1 MTEQQRKVK
10 ALLMKVELLF
20 DESIQRNVSFDE
32 ANEYGVLHE
41 IIEVIREN
49 NEITQASNKPSL
61 RVIKYKE
68 E

>member
-10 ALLMKVELLF
+10 SLLMKVELLF
-20 DESIQRNVSFDE
+20 DESIKQNVSFDE

-49 NEITQASNKPSL
+49 NEVTGVKKPKLTVVSN
-61 RVIKYKE
+61 E
-68 E
+68 EET

>member
-10 ALLMKVELLF
+10 ALLTKVEIIF
-20 DESIQRNVSFDE
+20 DQSIKENITFDE

-49 NEITQASNKPSL
+49 NELAPKKPSL
-61 RVIKYKE
+61 RVIKNTQE
-68 E
+68 EG

>member
-10 ALLMKVELLF
+10 ALLTKVELLF
-20 DESIQRNVSFDE
+20 DQSIKENVSFDE

-49 NEITQASNKPSL
+49 NEIMSKKPSL
-61 RVIKYKE
+61 RVIKNE
-68 E
+68 EG

>member
-1 MTEQQRKVK
+1 MTDLQKNVK
-10 ALLMKVELLF
+10 ALLMKVELVF
-20 DESIQRNVSFDE
+20 DQSIKQNVHFDE

-49 NEITQASNKPSL
+49 NITTKPLL
-61 RVIKYKE
+61 RIIKQE